1 MISAFL
7 MAASLAGITVGLSPD
22 LPVSYKI
29 DIRLDTVNHK
39 LYGEQ
44 TVQFQNPTSESLE
57 RIAFHLYPNAFSDT
71 NSVFCGE
78 DNKVKA
84 DVAAGNIS
92 RLDLSDIYINGRT
105 VDSAMVEIK
114 GTLMYITLRNK
125 LPPGREIEIDLKFE
139 LTIPRAIVRF
149 GHNGRGDYLLSHW
162 YPILCGYQKAEL
174 IDREYYANSEFFSNF
189 GSYDVTMR
197 LPSDLIVGST
207 GSLNQI
213 ESEDTLSIW
222 HAVADTVIDFAFA
235 CGKNFENFRSDT
247 LGIAINY
254 LLNKESKE
262 LFERIDKIT
271 KYSLSFCSERL
282 FPYPY
287 DNFTVVDF
295 DCGSAGLELP
305 GMIVIAADNSGRGK
319 SMSSLDA
326 LIVHET
332 VHEWFY
338 GAIASNEIDDPWL
351 DEGLTTYFTSKI
363 IDSYLDARPGI
374 SIFGYRIE
382 YDNISRIFTLS
393 RANSY
398 PIDLASY
405 DYPDWFEY
413 QSAVYTRADMTLQS
427 LEIVVGDS
435 IFAKALKG
443 YAEKFR
449 FGHPDADDFKKAISS
464 YTEKDLSG
472 FYSQFVSGTSRVDYA
487 VMGMLYEKIEDE
499 IQRYKVTVTLRRI
512 HDGILPQTISI
523 GLENGATVD
532 TVWDGRSRMASF
544 EFIAYSKP
552 LYAAID
558 GYYTYPLD
566 RKISN
571 NRLYHESHS
580 GRLISF
586 DWDSIFFVEFLLS
599 LLL

>member
-1 MISAFL
+1 MINAFL
-7 MAASLAGITVGLSPD
+7 VALSMTIGLSSE

-44 TVQFQNPTSESLE
+44 TVQFLNPTSESLE

-71 NSVFCGE
+71 NSVFCAE
-78 DNKVKA
+78 DKQVRS
-84 DVAAGNIS
+84 DVASGNIS
-92 RLDLSDIYINGRT
+92 QLDVSEIYISGQAI
-105 VDSAMVEIK
+105 DSAMVEIK
-114 GTLMYITLRNK
+114 GTLMYVTLRNE

-139 LTIPRAIVRF
+139 LTIPRAKVRF

-162 YPILCGYQKAEL
+162 YPILCGYQKGEL

-207 GSLNQI
+207 GSLSQI

-222 HAVADTVIDFAFA
+222 HAAADTVIDFAFA
-235 CGKNFENFRSDT
+235 CGKNFESFRSDT
-247 LGIAINY
+247 LGITINY

-262 LFERIDKIT
+262 LFERIDNIT
-271 KYSLSFCSERL
+271 KYSLSFCSKRL

-287 DNFTVVDF
+287 DNFTLVDF

-305 GMIVIAADNSGRGK
+305 GMIAIAADGSRRGK
-319 SMSSLDA
+319 SLSWLDA
-326 LIVHET
+326 LIAHET

-338 GAIASNEIDDPWL
+338 GIIASNEIDEPWL

-363 IDSYLDARPGI
+363 IDSYLNVEPGI

-382 YDNISRIFTLS
+382 YDDISRIFTLS
-393 RANSY
+393 REISY

-413 QSAVYTRADMTLQS
+413 ESAVYTRAGMTIEC
-427 LEIVVGDS
+427 LEKAVGDS
-435 IFAKALKG
+435 AFSGALKE
-443 YAEKFR
+443 YARRFR
-449 FGHPDADDFKKAISS
+449 FKHPDTEDFEKTISAYLDS
-464 YTEKDLSG
+464 DLSE
-472 FYSQFVSGTSRVDYA
+472 FYSQFISGTARVDYA
-487 VMGMLYEKIEDE
+487 VTSMLYSKIDDGE
-499 IQRYKVTVTLRRI
+499 QTYMVTVIIRRI
-512 HDGILPQTISI
+512 HAGILPQAISI
-523 GLENGATVD
+523 GLKNGATVD

-544 EFIAYSKP
+544 EFYTDSRP

-571 NRLYHESHS
+571 NRLYHVSHS